1 MERRLEQDIY
11 LNAKGEMTYDEKEG
25 VELHLA
31 AGSYL
36 RYPKDIAFVDGQSKS
51 KAKKAEEAKAA
62 DEAAAAAKKAEEE
75 AEAKKKA
82 EEEAEAD
89 KKAEEAK
96 TKK

>member
-1 MERRLEQDIY
+1 MERKLERDIY
-11 LNAKGEMTYDEKEG
+11 LDAKGAMTYDEKEG

-36 RYPKDIAFVDGQSKS
+36 RYPKDIAFVDGQEEA
-51 KAKKAEEAKAA
+51 AKKKDKKAA
-62 DEAAAAAKKAEEE
+62 DE

-82 EEEAEAD
+82 EEEEAAK

-96 TKK
+96 KG

>member
-51 KAKKAEEAKAA
+51 KAKKAEE
-62 DEAAAAAKKAEEE
+62 
-75 AEAKKKA
+75 
-82 EEEAEAD
+82 EAEAD